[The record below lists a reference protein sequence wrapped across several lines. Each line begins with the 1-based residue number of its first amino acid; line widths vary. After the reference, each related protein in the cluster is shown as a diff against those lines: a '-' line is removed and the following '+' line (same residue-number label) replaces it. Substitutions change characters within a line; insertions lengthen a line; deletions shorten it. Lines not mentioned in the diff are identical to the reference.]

1 MGPRYDFANILL
13 SGRCNLRCPRCIG
26 RSLPVRL
33 QPDNLRRFP
42 LPGLDRFIA
51 AVQAAGIKQVTLT
64 GSNTDPQLYRHEARL
79 LRQLRRRLPG
89 VALSLHTNGLMAGR
103 RPQVF
108 NSYDR
113 ATVSV
118 PSLEVETCRVM
129 TGGGRPLDLERIVS
143 ISRIPLKVSILVS
156 EHNVAEI
163 PRILQRCRALGLR
176 RVSLRLP
183 YGETRDRGLLRGHA
197 PARWF
202 RGLPVFD
209 LAGLEVTIWDFSRVA
224 LRCLNLFGDGTISA
238 DYELSRQAGRSRV
251 SMLGGEA

>member
-13 SGRCNLRCPRCIG
+13 SGRCNQRCPRCIG
-26 RSLPVRL
+26 RSLSARL

-42 LPGLDRFIA
+42 LPGLGRFIA

-79 LRQLRRRLPG
+79 LARLRRRLPG
-89 VALSLHTNGLMAGR
+89 VALSLHTNGLMAVR
-103 RPQVF
+103 KPKVF

-118 PSLEVETCRVM
+118 PSLEVETCRAM
-129 TGGGRPLDLERIVS
+129 TGGGRPLDLERI
-143 ISRIPLKVSILVS
+143 ISNSLIPLKVSVLVS

-163 PRILQRCRALGLR
+163 PRLLQRCRTLGLR
-176 RVSLRLP
+176 RASLRLP
-183 YGETRDRGLLRGHA
+183 YGETRDWGLLRGHA

-202 RGLPVFD
+202 RGVPVFD
-209 LAGLEVTIWDFSRVA
+209 LAGLEVTIWDFSRVT

-238 DYELSRQAGRSRV
+238 DYELSLQERRSRA
-251 SMLGGEA
+251 SMMGAGA